1 MMNHSEI
8 KQAKEKILGKL
19 YRAPGRFRKCDF
31 YTMRSHNGELSADE
45 VSGWTDGVFFYYKIK
60 GNAWFVIVP
69 GIGICFTK
77 GKTRE
82 DAQKTA
88 FNCISVLR
96 EKMEKVSDKDRMWE
110 YYELISTEPTLE
122 EPDCYDD
129 VKPKAPRY
137 QVVVW
142 TRGLGSDEMC
152 DFHRLSDAVCY
163 ARKYAANWS
172 YAAVYD
178 RQRKRALVIFG
189 DVLTPVFSDSVKVS
203 AYSGK

>member
-1 MMNHSEI
+1 MMDHDKI
-8 KQAKEKILGKL
+8 KQAREEILGTL

-31 YTMRSHNGELSADE
+31 YTMRSHHGELSANE
-45 VSGWTDGVFFYYKIK
+45 VSGWTDGVFRYYKIK

-110 YYELISTEPTLE
+110 YYELISAEPTLE

-129 VKPKAPRY
+129 VQPKAPRY

-142 TRGLGSDEMC
+142 ANDCGSDEMM
-152 DFHRLSDAVCY
+152 DFNRLNDAIAD
-163 ARKYAANWS
+163 ARRYSEEWP

-178 RQRKRALVIFG
+178 RKRKRALVIFG
-189 DVLTPVFSDSVKVS
+189 DVSTPVFSNFVEVS
-203 AYSGK
+203 AYSSK